1 MPAKNLVTHL
11 FVTLTLNTFILTT
24 KSLKTSIITSI
35 LEINQ
40 LKNYTLSDE
49 LIRNLTEKLD
59 HGCWCH
65 LDNWRLARGAPQ
77 DEFDQICKNL
87 VKNYRCL
94 RNDGKKKEEEL
105 GYCDPNGIDYFS
117 ANFSTSVSYEKQCE
131 VQGSFA
137 KVSKLGGNDRF
148 GPNMTYLA

>member
-11 FVTLTLNTFILTT
+11 FVTLTLNTFFSTT

-49 LIRNLTEKLD
+49 LIRNVTEKLD
-59 HGCWCH
+59 HGCWCD
-65 LDNWRLARGAPQ
+65 LENWRLARGAPQ